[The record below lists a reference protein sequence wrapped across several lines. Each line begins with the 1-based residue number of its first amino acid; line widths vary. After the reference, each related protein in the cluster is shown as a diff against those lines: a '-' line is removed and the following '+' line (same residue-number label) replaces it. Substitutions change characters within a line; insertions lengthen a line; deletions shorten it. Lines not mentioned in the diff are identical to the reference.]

1 MNKRMIFMALLMLTA
16 GSAVA
21 GGENVKFSGTL
32 VALPCTIPDSDRPI
46 RVPMGNINAHDLYL
60 HQAMPRIPFILH
72 LQDCD
77 TQIAGRVSV
86 TFSGVEDAAL
96 PGYLAVDGG
105 QSEASGIGIGLENS
119 NGEQIK
125 VNQATASYALL
136 SGNNEL
142 GFQAFIAGE
151 PEAVKERSIQTGNFS
166 AAAILEVSYE

>member
-1 MNKRMIFMALLMLTA
+1 MALLMLAA
-16 GSAVA
+16 GRAVA

-32 VALPCTIPDSDRPI
+32 VALPCTIPDSDRAI
-46 RVPMGNINAHDLYL
+46 RVPMGTINAHDLYL

-77 TQIAGRVSV
+77 TRIAGRVSV
-86 TFSGVEDAAL
+86 TFSGAEDAVL
-96 PGYLAVDGG
+96 PGYLAIDDGLPG
-105 QSEASGIGIGLENS
+105 ASGIAIGLE
-119 NGEQIK
+119 GAGGAQIK

-166 AAAILEVSYE
+166 AAAVLEVSYE